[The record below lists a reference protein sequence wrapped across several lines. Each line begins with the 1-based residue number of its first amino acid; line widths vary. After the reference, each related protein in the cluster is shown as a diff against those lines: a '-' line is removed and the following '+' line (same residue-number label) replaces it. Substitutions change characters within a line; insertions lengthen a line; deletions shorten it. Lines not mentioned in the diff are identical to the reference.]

1 MISQRF
7 ALDDYAKAVDQFKA
21 GLGRKVQITPTA

>member
-1 MISQRF
+1 MISHRF

-21 GLGRKVQITPTA
+21 RVGRKIQITPTA